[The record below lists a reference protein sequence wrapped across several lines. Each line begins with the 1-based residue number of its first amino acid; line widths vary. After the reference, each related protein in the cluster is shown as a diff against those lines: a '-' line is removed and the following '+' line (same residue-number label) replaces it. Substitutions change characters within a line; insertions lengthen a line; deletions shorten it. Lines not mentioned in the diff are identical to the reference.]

1 MPRLRIRTP
10 PGLGARL
17 SVCLMCI
24 APWSLIAGCGTSLD
38 EQEIDD
44 LFVQGEYLCLEERW
58 SEARTV
64 LKEFLVH
71 RPNHAG
77 AHFYLGRAYHYSRPT
92 LAEGELQT
100 ALELFIEDGRIST
113 IERFGHDYFELI
125 CNLESAQVCLL
136 QTDYLR
142 SRGMPP
148 SATASILERAARY
161 VSAADAVMPGV
172 KDVKILE
179 DAIADYLASPRSRS
193 IPKTT
198 TPANI

>member
-1 MPRLRIRTP
+1 
-10 PGLGARL
+10 
-17 SVCLMCI
+17 MCI

-44 LFVQGEYLCLEERW
+44 LFVQGESLCLEERW
-58 SEARTV
+58 SEARVV

-148 SATASILERAARY
+148 SATAPILERAARY

-179 DAIADYLASPRSRS
+179 DAIAEYLASPRSRS
-193 IPKTT
+193 IQKTT